1 MRPAF
6 TIVAAIVLSC
16 MNAVP
21 YWPFL
26 PVLGRAFA
34 IVWRCSS
41 RSCKSVH
48 RVASGLWRANVSEA
62 TNESAAGHGLQVRRE
77 PIGTDRL

>member
-6 TIVAAIVLSC
+6 TIVAAMVLSC

-34 IVWRCSS
+34 CVAVLV
-41 RSCKSVH
+41 SVLQVGSQG
-48 RVASGLWRANVSEA
+48 VASGLWRANVNQA
-62 TNESAAGHGLQVRRE
+62 TNEIAAGHGSPDTAGSQSAL
-77 PIGTDRL
+77 IA